1 MTGAGVTSSTV
12 SALMFLAL
20 LGHAQWDRQFRR
32 YHILVRFWRS
42 DWPRF
47 FELVRLGIPIG
58 LPIVAES
65 GLFSAAA
72 LIMGLIST
80 EALAA
85 HAIRSAERRVGNECV
100 STCKSRWSPY

>member
-1 MTGAGVTSSTV
+1 MFGNFGLPRWELTGAGVTSSTV

-58 LPIVAES
+58 LTIVAES

-72 LIMGLIST
+72 LIMGLINT

-85 HAIRSAERRVGNECV
+85 HSSEENTRLNS
-100 STCKSRWSPY
+100 SH